1 VTFLAKVRKRPKL
14 VLFGHKY
21 TQGSRDGFRGE
32 LSPPLPHHLLPPPS
46 FSTEWGSTLALGFI
60 PGTTYD

>member
-32 LSPPLPHHLLPPPS
+32 PSPPPPPPPA
-46 FSTEWGSTLALGFI
+46 STLFFDRMRQH
-60 PGTTYD
+60 PGSWIHPWDHI